1 MMAPETIN
9 VRHDRNVMSQIIPL
23 MFEQGEA
30 ARPFDVTGWVL
41 RISAGAI
48 FILLGLA
55 KFRPDGYWAKLFT
68 EIGFGVWF
76 RYLAATM
83 QLAGGALFLIPRTAV
98 AGAVITGAT
107 MIGAIGVHLFILP
120 TGFGGAVFPAAVL
133 AFIVIAVMRK
143 G

>member
-1 MMAPETIN
+1 
-9 VRHDRNVMSQIIPL
+9 
-23 MFEQGEA
+23 MFESGET

-41 RISAGAI
+41 RISAGVI
-48 FILLGLA
+48 FVILGLA

-83 QLAGGALFLIPRTAV
+83 QLAGGVLFLIPRTAL
-98 AGAVITGAT
+98 AGAALTGAT
-107 MIGAIGVHLFILP
+107 MVGAIGVHLFILP

-133 AFIVIAVMRK
+133 VFIAIAAMRR